1 MMVLVYESAILFR
14 ISLAFVCFLYADVI
28 GDGDGVE
35 PMDNMNKQ
43 LQLCEAKYNFT
54 FCVFKEVDVFLLFC

>member
-1 MMVLVYESAILFR
+1 VGGTTMMVLVYESAILFR

-35 PMDNMNKQ
+35 PMDNMNK
-43 LQLCEAKYNFT
+43 
-54 FCVFKEVDVFLLFC
+54 